1 MTSSATFWKS
11 VVASLINKYS
21 NPQVT
26 LVVVA
31 TSLSL
36 PVRHALPS
44 PTTEFC
50 GSFEE

>member
-1 MTSSATFWKS
+1 
-11 VVASLINKYS
+11 
-21 NPQVT
+21 

-50 GSFEE
+50 GSFEEWVCATSSLKLLD